1 MDSRSLQALSSK
13 PTESGSVSNTEMLRF
28 YWDLGRDIIKMKIE
42 QRWGEKVMARL
53 SMDLREAMP
62 GISGLTQ
69 RNIYYCKQ
77 FYLLYSPLTES
88 LPQAG
93 AKSSNE
99 ILPQLGAKIQF
110 DIFCVP
116 WGHHKLLIDKFSG
129 NPEKALFFIR
139 QTVENGWSRST
150 LLNFN

>member
-1 MDSRSLQALSSK
+1 MSKSINILDKDYAQWIQDLSRRYRQSQLKAAV
-13 PTESGSVSNTEMLRF
+13 SVNTEMLRF
-28 YWDLGRDIIKMKIE
+28 YWDLGRDIVKMKIK

-99 ILPQLGAKIQF
+99 IL
-110 DIFCVP
+110 DM
-116 WGHHKLLIDKFSG
+116 
-129 NPEKALFFIR
+129 
-139 QTVENGWSRST
+139 T
-150 LLNFN
+150 LLAIIFSARMGATIRPSAC

>member
-1 MDSRSLQALSSK
+1 MSKSINILDKDYAQWIQDLSRRYRQSQLKAAV
-13 PTESGSVSNTEMLRF
+13 SVNAEMLRF
-28 YWDLGRDIIKMKIE
+28 YWDLGRDIVKMKIK

-99 ILPQLGAKIQF
+99 ILDMSLLAIIFSARMGAT
-110 DIFCVP
+110 
-116 WGHHKLLIDKFSG
+116 
-129 NPEKALFFIR
+129 IR
-139 QTVENGWSRST
+139 PSAC
-150 LLNFN
+150 